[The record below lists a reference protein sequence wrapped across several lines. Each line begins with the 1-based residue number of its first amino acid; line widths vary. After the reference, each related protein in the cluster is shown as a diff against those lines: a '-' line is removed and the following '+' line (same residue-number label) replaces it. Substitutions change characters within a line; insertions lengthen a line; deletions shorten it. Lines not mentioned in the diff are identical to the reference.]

1 MLPLTCAALGPQVTI
16 GKAKPI
22 YCYDNAEL
30 KSALTGVAPG
40 SYVLQ
45 RFKVQCDA
53 CIHTTLDGWIRH
65 SCLALADMRECKG
78 IH

>member
-1 MLPLTCAALGPQVTI
+1 MLLLIVLPWPQVTI

-30 KSALTGVAPG
+30 KAALTGVAPG

-45 RFKVQCDA
+45 RFKVQFDA
-53 CIHTTLDGWIRH
+53 WKHVTLR
-65 SCLALADMRECKG
+65 
-78 IH
+78 